1 MIKIIQQFIEALHA
15 DEQCPR
21 LLVNA
26 LVDGV
31 VVPDHIREKWGNAL
45 PIDLEPNYPLELQMT
60 DEGLACCLS
69 FGGPFECFF
78 PWKSIYV
85 VQDRATQM
93 GVVVEDNVPK
103 SMQIQKEM
111 TDGVVLKRTETD
123 NQPKTK
129 KQKDVQSSPQPAVAP
144 VPETQDEKASEE
156 EELDLDSPEARR
168 ARFRVID
175 GGRVQ

>member
-1 MIKIIQQFIEALHA
+1 MIKIIKQFIEALHA

-26 LVDGV
+26 LVEGV
-31 VVPDHIREKWGNAL
+31 VVPDHVREKWGNAL

-78 PWKSIYV
+78 PWRSIYV
-85 VQDRATQM
+85 VQDRETQM
-93 GVVVEDNVPK
+93 GVVVEENVPK
-103 SMQIQKEM
+103 TMQLQKEM
-111 TDGVVLKRTETD
+111 ADGVVLKRTESD
-123 NQPKTK
+123 IHPKATK
-129 KQKDVQSSPQPAVAP
+129 HSEVQSLPQPVLAP
-144 VPETQDEKASEE
+144 VHEKKDDELSK
-156 EELDLDSPEARR
+156 EELNLDTPEARR

-175 GGRVQ
+175 GGRGQ

>member
-1 MIKIIQQFIEALHA
+1 MIKIIRQFIEALHA

-31 VVPDHIREKWGNAL
+31 IVPDHIREKWGNAL
-45 PIDLEPNYPLELQMT
+45 PIDLEPSYPLELQMT

-93 GVVVEDNVPK
+93 GVVVEDNVPQ
-103 SMQIQKEM
+103 SVQVQKEM
-111 TDGVVLKRTETD
+111 ADGVVLKRTEP
-123 NQPKTK
+123 NVQPELK
-129 KQKDVQSSPQPAVAP
+129 KQREVQTSPQPAVAP
-144 VPETQDEKASEE
+144 VAERATEKPSEE
-156 EELDLDSPEARR
+156 EVDLDTPEARR

-175 GGRVQ
+175 GGRGR